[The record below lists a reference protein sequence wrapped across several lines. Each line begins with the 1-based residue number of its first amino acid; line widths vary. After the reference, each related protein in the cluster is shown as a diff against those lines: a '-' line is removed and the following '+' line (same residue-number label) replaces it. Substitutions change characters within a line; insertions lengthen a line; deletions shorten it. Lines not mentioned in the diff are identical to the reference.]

1 MTLSYECVLQNFP
14 TCAGMAVGTTVVVR
28 DVPAS
33 SNSGGTATLE
43 VIRLTDSY
51 CKVREV

>member
-14 TCAGMAVGTTVVVR
+14 TCAGMAVDTTVVVR

-33 SNSGGTATLE
+33 SHQGGTTTLE
-43 VIRLTDSY
+43 VTRITDSY

>member
-1 MTLSYECVLQNFP
+1 MTLDYDCVTQNFP
-14 TCAGMAVGTTVVVR
+14 ACAGMAVGSTVVVR

-33 SNSGGTATLE
+33 SRPNGVTTLE
-43 VIRLTDSY
+43 VKRLTVEY